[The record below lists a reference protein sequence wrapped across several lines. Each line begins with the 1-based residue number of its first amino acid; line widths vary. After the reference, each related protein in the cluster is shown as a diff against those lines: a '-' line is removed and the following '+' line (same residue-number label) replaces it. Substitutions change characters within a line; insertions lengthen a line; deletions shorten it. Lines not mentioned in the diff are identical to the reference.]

1 MTTQTAR
8 KQMPE
13 ALLAAIKRFM
23 DDQDVDRVDVRRSGL
38 EEEPEDD
45 ALTFRH
51 VMSDNEL
58 PQSSS
63 LNSGAF
69 ITATVPQA
77 DA

>member
-1 MTTQTAR
+1 MTTKTAR

-13 ALLAAIKRFM
+13 ALLAAIQRFM

-51 VMSDNEL
+51 VMSDDER
-58 PQSSS
+58 PQSTS

>member
-38 EEEPEDD
+38 EEEPEAD

-58 PQSSS
+58 PQSTS
-63 LNSGAF
+63 LHSGAF